1 MATRQTY
8 YGALNFLSQDFTL
21 LPAECGNGAHSVLFL
36 KYLQALHPHQKLLI
50 LWDGASYHDCQEVQN
65 YLDEINRELEEK
77 DWKVTCV
84 RFAPHAPDQ
93 NPVEDVWLKGKN
105 FLRKSFY
112 KNKTFDQVKSRFFN
126 FLNKGI
132 FDFEKIGWYLKIPQ
146 SV

>member
-1 MATRQTY
+1 
-8 YGALNFLSQDFTL
+8 
-21 LPAECGNGAHSVLFL
+21 
-36 KYLQALHPHQKLLI
+36 LQALHPHQKLLI

-65 YLDEINRELEEK
+65 YLDEINRELQEK

-84 RFAPHAPDQ
+84 RFAPHAPAQ

-112 KNKTFDQVKSRFFN
+112 KNKTFAQVKSRFFN